1 MYRNQQVC
9 FEKCFMEL
17 KKKKKITIK
26 LVVNICCFLTF
37 CLSDN
42 QAKLNQGF
50 NLFPECF
57 LLWVI
62 VNDNY

>member
-1 MYRNQQVC
+1 MFYGI
-9 FEKCFMEL
+9 